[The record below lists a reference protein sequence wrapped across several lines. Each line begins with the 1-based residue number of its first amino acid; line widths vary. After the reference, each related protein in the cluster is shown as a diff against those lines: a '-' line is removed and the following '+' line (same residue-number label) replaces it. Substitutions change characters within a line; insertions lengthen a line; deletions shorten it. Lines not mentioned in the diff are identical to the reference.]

1 MVKLKQSNQRGS
13 QPCQNGNVK
22 QLAKPAVR
30 RVARMVNL
38 YNIQVKTNLD
48 VLQLNKALADIQ
60 KLANRQNKEFRVEM
74 IMKQEGE
81 DEMDS
86 D

>member
-1 MVKLKQSNQRGS
+1 MLEQ
-13 QPCQNGNVK
+13 
-22 QLAKPAVR
+22 
-30 RVARMVNL
+30 
-38 YNIQVKTNLD
+38 YNIIINTNLD
-48 VLQLNKALADIQ
+48 VLQINKALSDIQ

>member
-1 MVKLKQSNQRGS
+1 
-13 QPCQNGNVK
+13 
-22 QLAKPAVR
+22 
-30 RVARMVNL
+30 MVNL

-60 KLANRQNKEFRVEM
+60 KLANRQNKEYRDWEI

-81 DEMDS
+81 YEMDS